1 MYMKSLVRLIMMLAI
16 IVIPS
21 IKSFGQA
28 AQFKAMYLYKFAKGV
43 QWPNSSNGRDLVI
56 TVVGD
61 NEMASALKKSVASR
75 KIGSRGIIV
84 QEASTITQVQNADM
98 VFLGESK
105 SDQIQKLIESQ
116 NGNNVLIVAGKGGW
130 CEHGAGISFVNKN
143 GALAYEVSVKNMQK
157 FGLSCSQEILRSGTN
172 VD

>member
-1 MYMKSLVRLIMMLAI
+1 MIIALFVLI
-16 IVIPS
+16 IPS
-21 IKSFGQA
+21 VKSAGQA

-43 QWPNSSNGRDLVI
+43 SWPNSAASNSDFVI
-56 TVVGD
+56 TIVGD

-75 KIGSRGIIV
+75 KIGSRSIV
-84 QEASTITQVQNADM
+84 VLEASTIAQIQKSDV

-105 SDQIQKLIESQ
+105 SDQIQKLVESQ
-116 NGNNVLIVAGKGGW
+116 KGNNVLIVSGKGGF

-143 GALAYEVSVKNMQK
+143 GALAYEVSSKNLQSY
-157 FGLSCSQEILRSGTN
+157 GLTCSQELLRSGTN

>member
-1 MYMKSLVRLIMMLAI
+1 MLVLISL
-16 IVIPS
+16 PC

-43 QWPNSSNGRDLVI
+43 SWPGASSSGDFVI
-56 TVVGD
+56 TIVGD
-61 NEMASALKKSVASR
+61 NEMATALKKSVASR
-75 KIGSRGIIV
+75 KIGSRGIV
-84 QEASTITQVQNADM
+84 VLEASTITQVQKSDM
-98 VFLGESK
+98 IFLGESK

-116 NGNNVLIVAGKGGW
+116 NGNNVLIVSGKGGW
-130 CEHGAGISFVNKN
+130 CEYGAGISFVNKN
-143 GALAYEVSVKNMQK
+143 GALAYEVSSKNLQK

>member
-1 MYMKSLVRLIMMLAI
+1 MKKSLKSLVVLIALLLF
-16 IVIPS
+16 S
-21 IKSFGQA
+21 FTNLFGQA

-43 QWPNSSNGRDLVI
+43 SWPNAASTTSDFVI
-56 TVVGD
+56 TIVGD
-61 NEMASALKKSVASR
+61 NELAAALKKSVASR
-75 KIGSRGIIV
+75 KIGSRSIV
-84 QEASTITQVQNADM
+84 VLESATIAQIQKSDV

-105 SDQIQKLIESQ
+105 SDQIQKLVDAQS
-116 NGNNVLIVAGKGGW
+116 GNHVLIVSGKGGW

-143 GALAYEVSVKNMQK
+143 GALAYEVSNKNLQK